1 MNAVNEVPPR
11 PSRRALGL
19 ALTGLVLLPAIATRA
34 LAAEPPLPAKV
45 FVEEIYRNYVGS
57 SLVDAKG
64 VSLAD
69 ADAVR
74 RYFSAGLASLILDDR
89 KQAAG
94 SGEPPVL
101 DGDPFVGR
109 QDWQIDDLVVDVTG
123 GALKAVGTVTF
134 TNFGKPDKIVLDLL
148 KTGPVW
154 RIADI
159 RWSAGTL
166 RGLYRK
172 K

>member
-1 MNAVNEVPPR
+1 MNTANEVQHR
-11 PSRRALGL
+11 PSRRTLGL
-19 ALTGLVLLPAIATRA
+19 TLAGLLFVPAIVTRA
-34 LAAEPPLPAKV
+34 LAADPPLPAKA
-45 FVEEIYRNYVGS
+45 FVEDIYRNYVGS

-64 VSLAD
+64 VPLAD

-94 SGEPPVL
+94 SGKSPVL

-109 QDWQIDDLVVDVTG
+109 QDWKIDDLVVDITG

-134 TNFGKPDKIVLDLL
+134 INFGKPDKIVLDLL
-148 KTGPVW
+148 KSGPVW

-166 RGLYRK
+166 RGLFRK